1 MLRSILINLVCAV
14 LAAASNSL
22 LKHTV
27 QGRIRA
33 GGSPFSVMSQ
43 LFALLQY
50 PTMWLAICAFVGS
63 NILWLYILSQ
73 QPISVA
79 FPIQVSLVFVL
90 TTLISVTFFA
100 EKLTAT
106 ALLGIAFV
114 IMGIVMV
121 GKR

>member
-22 LKHTV
+22 LKYTV
-27 QGRIRA
+27 QGRIQVE
-33 GGSPFSVMSQ
+33 GSAFSVISQ
-43 LFALLQY
+43 FLALFQY
-50 PTMWLAICAFVGS
+50 PTMWLAICAFVG
-63 NILWLYILSQ
+63 NNCLWLYILSQ

-114 IMGIVMV
+114 ITGIILV